1 MIEPVPCA
9 RIWRPACLVA
19 RKAPIRLTRSTS
31 CHWAT
36 VWSNR
41 ETLPTQVAAL
51 AKKTSRPPN
60 SSMQRETMAS
70 TSASTAASAAI
81 AKALPPAA
89 RIRSAVS
96 SNLVVVRPVTS
107 TWAPSWAKRRALARP
122 MPLPAPVMITRLLCN
137 RCITLSSWADKDT
150 NSGACDGQAAIGH
163 DQGTV
168 DVAAVRRGEE
178 GHRRGNFAGVA
189 KAADG
194 YVLLSGVQGG
204 LVEFSQR
211 GRCADHAGRDGV
223 HPDAIGAE
231 IECRGSRQAR
241 YRRLDGAVGDGVLER
256 QNGGRGAEVDD
267 CPGAASLHL
276 RRRGLGCP
284 DDAFQAH
291 GEHLLQ
297 GFFVDLFDRL
307 IARPDGVVYERRQRP
322 AKVGFDVLE
331 YFMHLA
337 APSDIDHISVNV
349 QAVGAHLR
357 DGRLEARW
365 ADVEA
370 GNTDAFA
377 GKAFGDGAA
386 DSPSRSGHDRDG
398 SLQSSLVVRHARTPN

>member
-1 MIEPVPCA
+1 
-9 RIWRPACLVA
+9 
-19 RKAPIRLTRSTS
+19 
-31 CHWAT
+31 
-36 VWSNR
+36 
-41 ETLPTQVAAL
+41 
-51 AKKTSRPPN
+51 
-60 SSMQRETMAS
+60 
-70 TSASTAASAAI
+70 AAI

-96 SNLVVVRPVTS
+96 SNLVAVRPVTS

-204 LVEFSQR
+204 LVEFPQR
-211 GRCADHAGRDGV
+211 GRCADHAGGDGV

-231 IECRGSRQAR
+231 IECRGPRQTR
-241 YRRLDGAVGDGVLER
+241 YRRLDGAVGDGVLEC
-256 QNGGRGAEVDD
+256 QNGGRGAEVDN
-267 CPGAASLHL
+267 CPGAAPLHL
-276 RRRGLGCP
+276 RRCRLGCP
-284 DDAFQAH
+284 DDAFKAH

-297 GFFVDLFDRL
+297 GLFVDLFDRL
-307 IARPDGVVYERRQRP
+307 IACPDGVVYERRQRP
-322 AKVGFDVLE
+322 AEVGFDALE
-331 YFMHLA
+331 YFTHLA
-337 APSDIDHISVNV
+337 ASSDIEHIRVDV
-349 QAVGAHLR
+349 QAIGAHLR
-357 DGRLEARW
+357 DGRLEARR
-365 ADVEA
+365 ADVDA
-370 GNTDAFA
+370 GDASTFS
-377 GKAFGDGAA
+377 GKAFGDGASNPA
-386 DSPSRSGHDRDG
+386 RRAGYHGDG
-398 SLQSSLVVRHARTPN
+398 SLRFLLDVLHARTPILIDGCDGVGCLAG